1 MLLNL
6 KDFSKATGVSYDT
19 LRQHLRR
26 KKVYKSGDFI
36 DTEFNL
42 NQLYI
47 NDQTNG
53 KGIDLSKITFNE
65 TTNENTK
72 TKTKSK
78 PDQDK
83 KTSKPKVESPPD
95 VRVDSSVSQEDIM
108 HHSLNLRKKRADAE
122 KAEKENELKS
132 LEIAKKMGELMPIDM
147 VEKILMVN
155 IRTIVRESV
164 NEWENIASVYCEIL
178 GGNRSHLSQMVEQMN
193 KHMDKMV
200 KDVKKKSGDEIKQV
214 IKDYAEVRSRGQ
226 RK

>member
-1 MLLNL
+1 
-6 KDFSKATGVSYDT
+6 
-19 LRQHLRR
+19 
-26 KKVYKSGDFI
+26 
-36 DTEFNL
+36 
-42 NQLYI
+42 
-47 NDQTNG
+47 
-53 KGIDLSKITFNE
+53 
-65 TTNENTK
+65 
-72 TKTKSK
+72 
-78 PDQDK
+78 
-83 KTSKPKVESPPD
+83 
-95 VRVDSSVSQEDIM
+95 M
-108 HHSLNLRKKRADAE
+108 HHSLNLRKKRADSE

-193 KHMDKMV
+193 KHMDKLV